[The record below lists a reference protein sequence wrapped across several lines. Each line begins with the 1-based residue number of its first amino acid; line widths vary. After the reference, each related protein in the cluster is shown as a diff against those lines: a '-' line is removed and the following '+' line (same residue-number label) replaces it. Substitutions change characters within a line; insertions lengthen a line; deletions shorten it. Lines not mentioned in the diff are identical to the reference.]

1 MSARAKGRTAAHHP
15 AMKSRSD
22 HYEGLA
28 AAVCKEGLPGHVVL
42 HGLVSALD
50 AAVGEAERRGESVPV
65 SVRRAVSLLAAWRD
79 GSGRERDLVAAS
91 AVLEQERQAYVLL
104 WNEKM
109 ARAFERKAA
118 GEDPKYPASTF
129 LRHLSDA
136 TAFCLGLAP
145 ALAPRGEPCSE
156 GSLWSVLKD
165 LQATFLVLSD
175 DRRSMASDRAAGRAM
190 ASAFRA
196 GVRAAP
202 LDPPPASYA
211 LIPPKT
217 QAQLDFDERLRRER
231 FMGAFGCSVED
242 PSATLLGCPVP
253 PPEDDDAGHQER
265 MVDEAFD
272 DLGLVRRYEVDE
284 VLEGR
289 RNPDV
294 LPSVARLQRALNR
307 LGDVAPASALR
318 RRPNGKRPMTEAQLM
333 DLFLAERDRFAES
346 YPAVSEASLVI
357 SDDAC
362 NGGRSEPCPRRD
374 VAECTWKS
382 RPDGRKVHQ
391 KVVLVRRI
399 LSMPRA
405 NVVAVLRHELGHLCD
420 PRALE
425 GGAEKRADRIAL
437 EVTGEPIRYDDGDL
451 QTTGAGRD
459 DRPPN
464 LHQ

>member
-1 MSARAKGRTAAHHP
+1 
-15 AMKSRSD
+15 MKSRSD

-28 AAVCKEGLPGHVVL
+28 AAVCKEGLPGHAVL
-42 HGLVSALD
+42 HGLVSILD
-50 AAVGEAERRGESVPV
+50 AAVAEAERHDEPIPA
-65 SVRRAVSLLAAWRD
+65 SVRRALALLAAWRD

-118 GEDPKYPASTF
+118 GEDPKYPTSTF

-136 TAFCLGLAP
+136 TAFCLGMAP
-145 ALAPRGEPCSE
+145 GLVPRGETCNE
-156 GSLWSVLKD
+156 GSLWTVLKD

-190 ASAFRA
+190 ASALRA

-202 LDPPPASYA
+202 LDPPPASYV

-217 QAQLDFDERLRRER
+217 QAQLEFDERLRRER
-231 FMGAFGCSVED
+231 FMGAMGCPVDD
-242 PSATLLGCPVP
+242 PSATLLGCAVP
-253 PPEDDDAGHQER
+253 APEDDGAGHQER
-265 MVDEAFD
+265 VADAALD
-272 DLGLVRRYEVDE
+272 DLGLVRHYGVDE
-284 VLEGR
+284 VL
-289 RNPDV
+289 
-294 LPSVARLQRALNR
+294 PSVGRLQRAMER
-307 LGDVAPASALR
+307 LGVGEPDPALQ
-318 RRPNGKRPMTEAQLM
+318 RRPNGRRPMTEAQLM

-346 YPAVSEASLVI
+346 YPAVSEASLVV

-382 RPDGRKVHQ
+382 RPDGRKMHQ
-391 KVVLVRRI
+391 KVVLVRRV

-425 GGAEKRADRIAL
+425 DGAEKRADRIAL

-451 QTTGAGRD
+451 QTTGAGRN
-459 DRPPN
+459 DRPPH
-464 LHQ
+464 LRQ